1 MNKDNTQC
9 VGVLAM
15 NLEDGSLHRF
25 RANNTVLA
33 TGYDVEDSVGPN
45 NAHERLI
52 ILAVTDVRT
61 SRARRRTHVR
71 VMVTQW

>member
-9 VGVLAM
+9 IGVIAM

-33 TGYDVEDSVGPN
+33 TGYDTNDQRMDE
-45 NAHERLI
+45 H
-52 ILAVTDVRT
+52 
-61 SRARRRTHVR
+61 
-71 VMVTQW
+71 